1 MKCFCCSKEA
11 KYSGNTCFA
20 CRDREESLDFSDIL
34 EIAAGFNDNTRGK
47 ERKGEVK
54 KKHQLCVTLMTT
66 GDERVASGDKQ
77 SRGFM

>member
-11 KYSGNTCFA
+11 KCSRNTCFA
-20 CRDREESLDFSDIL
+20 GRDREESLDFSDIL

-54 KKHQLCVTLMTT
+54 KKHKLCDRRELPVRTNKAEDLC
-66 GDERVASGDKQ
+66 EKCVS
-77 SRGFM
+77 